1 MKSKI
6 LSAMAI
12 SGILIFGIPSAA
24 IADEGAGDHVKHE
37 VSEPQGFEGSQ
48 IIIVGGAIV
57 IASGLAF
64 TIGRR
69 TRKKN

>member
-1 MKSKI
+1 MRSKI

-69 TRKKN
+69 ARKKN

>member
-6 LSAMAI
+6 LSAIAI
-12 SGILIFGIPSAA
+12 SGILLIGIPASSFAE
-24 IADEGAGDHVKHE
+24 DGNGDRVKHE

-48 IIIVGGAIV
+48 ILIVGGAIV

-69 TRKKN
+69 TRKKK

>member
-1 MKSKI
+1 MKSKT
-6 LSAMAI
+6 LSTLAI
-12 SGILIFGIPSAA
+12 SGILLFGIPTFGFAE
-24 IADEGAGDHVKHE
+24 DGDGDRVKHE

-48 IIIVGGAIV
+48 IIVVGGAIL

-69 TRKKN
+69 TRKKK

>member
-24 IADEGAGDHVKHE
+24 IADEGGGDHVKHE

-48 IIIVGGAIV
+48 IIVVGGAIV

>member
-1 MKSKI
+1 MKFKA
-6 LSAMAI
+6 LSVLTF
-12 SGILIFGIPSAA
+12 SGILLFGIPTTVHAE
-24 IADEGAGDHVKHE
+24 DGAGDQVKHE

-48 IIIVGGAIV
+48 IIVVGGAIL

-69 TRKKN
+69 TRKKK

>member
-6 LSAMAI
+6 LSAVVI
-12 SGILIFGIPSAA
+12 SGILLFGIQATA
-24 IADEGAGDHVKHE
+24 LADEGAGDHVKHE
-37 VSEPQGFEGSQ
+37 VSEPQGFEGTQ
-48 IIIVGGAIV
+48 IIVVGGAVV

-69 TRKKN
+69 TRKKK